1 MRDSRNEYQILI
13 GLETGEKTYSFKK
26 EHDKTKPSLVWFQE
40 SCEGLILFI
49 VFYTQA
55 CRWTRCLGCNLPSL
69 GSFHHIDYKALVA
82 QIDYI
87 FSRPEIMGRR
97 EEIRKI
103 IISNNGSVLDEETFS
118 STALMYLMVKV
129 NLNFPN
135 LAVLT
140 IETRPQYV
148 QPEELEFLSRALKEG
163 DTPTELEFAI
173 GFEAFNDEIRNK
185 VYRKGLSLKAFEKF
199 LREIT
204 KYGFRLKCYFMQ
216 KPVPGMTDQQAI
228 EDIRKAIG
236 YLSKMAETYGIKISL
251 HLNPTYVASGT
262 ILEKSFKK
270 GEYFPPRLIDVAR
283 SVLFAEGKNVPVF
296 IGLSD
301 EGLSCPGGSAIREND
316 EIIVSKLEEFNRT
329 QDFNILRSLVASAQ

>member
-1 MRDSRNEYQILI
+1 MRDSKNEHQILT
-13 GLETGEKTYSFKK
+13 GLGTGEKTYSFNEK
-26 EHDKTKPSLVWFQE
+26 HDKTKPSLMWFQE
-40 SCEGLILFI
+40 SCEGLVLFI
-49 VFYTQA
+49 VFYAQA

-69 GSFHHIDYKALVA
+69 GSLRHIDYKALVA

-87 FSRPEIMGRR
+87 FFQPEIMERR
-97 EEIRKI
+97 EEIKKV

-118 STALMYLMVKV
+118 STALMYLMVKI

-135 LAVLT
+135 LAVLA

-173 GFEAFNDEIRNK
+173 GFEAFDDEVRNK
-185 VYRKGLSLKAFEKF
+185 VYRKGLTLEAFEKF
-199 LREIT
+199 LREIAN
-204 KYGFRLKCYFMQ
+204 YGFRLKCYFMQ
-216 KPVPGMTDQQAI
+216 KPVPGMTDEEAI
-228 EDIRKAIG
+228 EDIRQAID
-236 YLSKMAETYGIKISL
+236 YLGKMAETHKVKISL

-270 GEYFPPRLIDVAR
+270 GEYFPPRLIDIAR
-283 SVLFAEGKNVPVF
+283 AVLFAEGKNIPVF

-316 EIIVSKLEEFNRT
+316 GPIAAKLEEFNRT
-329 QDFNILRSLVASAQ
+329 QDFNILRSLIASAQ